1 MNQLYTV
8 TLTELASYRITVAAS
23 SETEAQSVATT
34 VLLDEATTLPTGLT
48 RQNRQLSAVVE
59 PSQASD
65 VRNFRVGATYSVD
78 FEMIVPATSRAEAER
93 HARRLY
99 DNNCGPFDF
108 DSGEPRVGHFNAVE
122 VQS

>member
-23 SETEAQSVATT
+23 SESEAQSVATT
-34 VLLDEATTLPTGLT
+34 VVLDEAAALPPGLT
-48 RQNRQLSAVVE
+48 RQTRELSSVVE
-59 PSQASD
+59 LSQASD
-65 VRNFRVGATYSVD
+65 ARHYRVGATYSVD
-78 FEMIVPATSRAEAER
+78 FEMVVPATSRAEAER

-99 DNNCGPFDF
+99 DDNCGPFDF